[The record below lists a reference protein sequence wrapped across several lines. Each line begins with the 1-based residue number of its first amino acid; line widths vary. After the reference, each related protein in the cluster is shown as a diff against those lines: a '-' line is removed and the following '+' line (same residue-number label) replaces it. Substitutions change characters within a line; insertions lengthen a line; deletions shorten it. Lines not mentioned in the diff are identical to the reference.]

1 MKLIK
6 YITLTFILLNLS
18 SVVLVAFGES
28 LGSLFS
34 YITIF
39 LLVVF
44 YFLERKTAP
53 NWWMLAIALSYFL
66 ISGLQYYG
74 TTKYFIMDFV
84 KYLILIICG
93 FELTKRI
100 NNIELFFFLLIG
112 ALSVGVEAIFLTS
125 NFGRYAGLYL
135 NANVA
140 GFICIF
146 GYSLTYGLKRNTLKL
161 LGQFVFTLMGLL
173 TFSRTFIVIWVL
185 LNIIS
190 LKISVKNIRIL
201 GIGILIFSSLLFI
214 DEVVGLH
221 NPRFEQIKNIINN
234 KNVSV
239 EEINQDSRTDT
250 WARYYDKIFDA
261 PFFGNG
267 YKSFK
272 GSLGTGVH
280 NSYLLVIGEAGIIP
294 FILFISLIIYFF
306 YWSIF
311 FFKRSPNL
319 IMQSISLSL
328 FLMANHNFF
337 NFYFVTFAAMWI
349 QYQIVDLKENQYNN
363 TNRYLQND
371 KVKI

>member
-6 YITLTFILLNLS
+6 LITLSFILLNLP
-18 SVVLVAFGES
+18 SVVLIGFGES

-34 YITIF
+34 YITIL
-39 LLVVF
+39 LLVIF
-44 YFLERKTAP
+44 YFLEKKTSP

-93 FELTKRI
+93 YELTKRV
-100 NNIELFFFLLIG
+100 NNIELFFYLLIG
-112 ALSVGVEAIFLTS
+112 ALSVGAEAIFMTS
-125 NFGRYAGLYL
+125 KFGRYSGFYF

-140 GFICIF
+140 GFICIY
-146 GYSLTYGLKRNTLKL
+146 GYALTYSLKSNTLKL

-190 LKISVKNIRIL
+190 LKISLKNIRIL
-201 GIGILIFSSLLFI
+201 GIGVLIFSTLLFI
-214 DEVVGLH
+214 DEVVGLN
-221 NPRFEQIKNIINN
+221 NPRFEQLKNIINN
-234 KNVSV
+234 ENVSV
-239 EEINQDSRTDT
+239 EEVNEDSRADT
-250 WARYYDKIFDA
+250 WAGYYDRIFDA

-272 GSLGTGVH
+272 GEFDVAGVH
-280 NSYLLVIGEAGIIP
+280 NSYLMIIGEAGIIP
-294 FILFISLIIYFF
+294 FLLFLAFF
-306 YWSIF
+306 AYLYYWSVIF
-311 FFKRSPNL
+311 FKESPNL
-319 IMQSISLSL
+319 IMQTIALSL
-328 FLMANHNFF
+328 FLLANHNFF

-349 QYQIVDLKENQYNN
+349 QFQIYKLNKEEHVEEKYLK
-363 TNRYLQND
+363 L
-371 KVKI
+371 